1 MEFIWTLETTRGEDV
16 SVVELKI
23 CTDNIFP
30 QSADM
35 QEKPHVIYLLNL
47 LRDQIPVPADGRSPP
62 RLPTYASLILCHA
75 IRGIFYPSN
84 FIYPLTAR
92 FLLQRAGLDSQDVPM
107 FLGMLYSD
115 SNENWRRE
123 RAWMVRFLADG
134 MMSAQDWRISRK
146 RHTWDLV
153 ASMFQ
158 GFSQD
163 HTLRNG
169 ILEVE
174 LFHWRRRGMHC

>member
-1 MEFIWTLETTRGEDV
+1 MQLIRALETLRGKEGVSAVISETRAD
-16 SVVELKI
+16 SF
-23 CTDNIFP
+23 CP
-30 QSADM
+30 QTADM

-47 LRDQIPVPADGRSPP
+47 LRDHIPAPANGSGTP

-84 FIYPLTAR
+84 FVYPLTAR
-92 FLLQRAGLDSQDVPM
+92 FLLQRAELDTQDVPM

-115 SNENWRRE
+115 SDENWRRE
-123 RAWMVRFLADG
+123 RAWMIRFLTDG
-134 MMSAQDWRISRK
+134 VTSAQDWRISRK
-146 RHTWDLV
+146 RHVWDLV

-169 ILEVE
+169 ILEVN
-174 LFHWRRRGMHC
+174 

>member
-1 MEFIWTLETTRGEDV
+1 MELIRTLEAIRCENVSAVSLKTRA
-16 SVVELKI
+16 
-23 CTDNIFP
+23 DNSRL

-47 LRDQIPVPADGRSPP
+47 LRDQMPTLIGGSGPP
-62 RLPTYASLILCHA
+62 RLPTYASLVLCHA
-75 IRGIFYPSN
+75 LRGIFYPSN

-92 FLLQRAGLDSQDVPM
+92 FLLQRAELDSQDVPM
-107 FLGMLYSD
+107 LLGMLYSNSD
-115 SNENWRRE
+115 DNWRRE
-123 RAWMVRFLADG
+123 RAWIVRFLADG
-134 MMSAQDWRISRK
+134 MTSAQDWKISRK

-163 HTLRNG
+163 HALRNG
-169 ILEVE
+169 ILEVK
-174 LFHWRRRGMHC
+174 LFHPRRRGMHC

>member
-1 MEFIWTLETTRGEDV
+1 
-16 SVVELKI
+16 
-23 CTDNIFP
+23 
-30 QSADM
+30 M
-35 QEKPHVIYLLNL
+35 QEKPHVIYLLDL
-47 LRDQIPVPADGRSPP
+47 LRDNIPAPADGSGPP

-92 FLLQRAGLDSQDVPM
+92 FLLQRAELDAQDIPM

-115 SNENWRRE
+115 SDDNWRRE
-123 RAWMVRFLADG
+123 RAWMIRFLTDG
-134 MMSAQDWRISRK
+134 MTSAQDWKISRK

-158 GFSQD
+158 GFDRD
-163 HTLRNG
+163 HALRNG
-169 ILEVE
+169 ILEVN
-174 LFHWRRRGMHC
+174 

>member
-1 MEFIWTLETTRGEDV
+1 
-16 SVVELKI
+16 
-23 CTDNIFP
+23 
-30 QSADM
+30 M

-47 LRDQIPVPADGRSPP
+47 LRGHIPVPTDGSGPP

-92 FLLQRAGLDSQDVPM
+92 FLLQRAELDTRDVPM
-107 FLGMLYSD
+107 FLGMLYSCSD
-115 SNENWRRE
+115 ENWRRE
-123 RAWMVRFLADG
+123 RVWMIRFLTDG
-134 MMSAQDWRISRK
+134 MASAQDWKILRK
-146 RHTWDLV
+146 RHAWDLV

-163 HTLRNG
+163 HILRNG
-169 ILEVE
+169 ILEVNR
-174 LFHWRRRGMHC
+174 FHGDAQRYDTDLT

>member
-1 MEFIWTLETTRGEDV
+1 MSTA
-16 SVVELKI
+16 SLKI
-23 CTDNIFP
+23 CVDDFCL

-35 QEKPHVIYLLNL
+35 QEKPHVVHLLNL
-47 LRDQIPVPADGRSPP
+47 LRDQIPVPTDGSPPP

-92 FLLQRAGLDSQDVPM
+92 FLLQRAELDSQDVPM

-115 SNENWRRE
+115 SNDNWRRE
-123 RAWMVRFLADG
+123 RAWMIRFLADG
-134 MMSAQDWRISRK
+134 MTSAQDWKISRK

-163 HTLRNG
+163 HALRNG
-169 ILEVE
+169 ILEVI
-174 LFHWRRRGMHC
+174 